1 MGLDQWLFRI
11 QRLTKEEAIA
21 LEGKHYNEIS
31 EDDSLLLFRA
41 NEYSAEERDF
51 DEIKSIFEYLTK
63 VKLISSLVHIED
75 LYRDKGVPEGYS
87 VIGSSYRNG
96 NTHVSFVKYPEDG
109 SDYEYS
115 KLPKMEIDVTDE
127 EYNKYS
133 YEEVED
139 YYVCKIEEIYY
150 WRKNYE
156 LQDKLY
162 EAAEENGDQILNC
175 GWHKCN
181 EEMIMDIQDAISQE
195 DNMRLVNMRLVLNL
209 PESEAYVYHEWY

>member
-1 MGLDQWLFRI
+1 MGLDQWLYRV

-21 LEGKHYNEIS
+21 LEGKHYDKLNG
-31 EDDSLLLFRA
+31 DDSLLLFRA
-41 NEYSAEERDF
+41 NEYITKDMDF
-51 DEIKSIFEYLTK
+51 HEIKSIFGYLTK
-63 VKLISSLVHIED
+63 VKLISSLVRIED

-87 VIGSSYRNG
+87 IVGSSYGNG
-96 NTHVSFVKYPEDG
+96 NMHLSFIKYPEDG
-109 SDYEYS
+109 SEYEFS
-115 KLPKMEIDVTDE
+115 KLPRVEIDVTDE
-127 EYNKYS
+127 ECNKYS

-139 YYVCKIEEIYY
+139 YYVCKKEKIYY
-150 WRKNYE
+150 WRKNYK

-162 EAAEENGDQILNC
+162 EAAEENGDRILNC

-195 DNMRLVNMRLVLNL
+195 DNMRLVLNL

>member
-1 MGLDQWLFRI
+1 MGLDQWLYQI

-31 EDDSLLLFRA
+31 KDDSLLLFRA
-41 NEYSAEERDF
+41 NESEEGDF
-51 DEIKSIFEYLTK
+51 DEIKSIFGYLTK

-87 VIGSSYRNG
+87 VIGSFYRNG
-96 NTHVSFVKYPEDG
+96 NTHVSFVKHPEDG
-109 SDYEYS
+109 SEYEYS
-115 KLPKMEIDVTDE
+115 KLPRVEIDVTDE

-139 YYVCKIEEIYY
+139 YYVCKKEEIYY

-195 DNMRLVNMRLVLNL
+195 DNMRLVLNL
-209 PESEAYVYHEWY
+209 SESEAYVYHEWY

>member
-1 MGLDQWLFRI
+1 MGLDQWLYRVQRI
-11 QRLTKEEAIA
+11 TKEETIA
-21 LEGKHYNEIS
+21 LEGKYYNEIS
-31 EDDSLLLFRA
+31 KDNSLLLFRA
-41 NEYSAEERDF
+41 NEPEDGDF
-51 DEIKSIFEYLTK
+51 DEIKSIFGYLTK

-87 VIGSSYRNG
+87 VIGSSYGNG
-96 NTHVSFVKYPEDG
+96 NMHVSFVKYPEDG
-109 SDYEYS
+109 SEYEYS
-115 KLPKMEIDVTDE
+115 KLPRVEIDVTDE

-139 YYVCKIEEIYY
+139 YYACKEEEIYY

-156 LQDKLY
+156 LRDKLY

-175 GWHKCN
+175 GWYKCN
-181 EEMIMDIQDAISQE
+181 EEMIMDIQDSISQE
-195 DNMRLVNMRLVLNL
+195 DNMRLVLNL

>member
-1 MGLDQWLFRI
+1 MGLDQWLYRV

-21 LEGKHYNEIS
+21 LEGKHYDEMI

-41 NEYSAEERDF
+41 NEYPEEEEDF
-51 DEIKSIFEYLTK
+51 DEIKSIFGYLTK
-63 VKLISSLVHIED
+63 VKLISFLVHVKD

-87 VIGSSYRNG
+87 VVGSSYTNG
-96 NTHVSFVKYPEDG
+96 NMHLSFVKYPEDG
-109 SDYEYS
+109 SEYEYS
-115 KLPKMEIDVTDE
+115 KFPRVEIDVTNE

-139 YYVCKIEEIYY
+139 YYVCKKEEIYY

-162 EAAEENGDQILNC
+162 EAAVENGDQILNC

-181 EEMIMDIQDAISQE
+181 EEMIMDIQNAISQE
-195 DNMRLVNMRLVLNL
+195 DNMRLVLNL

>member
-1 MGLDQWLFRI
+1 MGLDQWLYRI

-21 LEGKHYNEIS
+21 LEGKHYNEMI

-41 NEYSAEERDF
+41 NEYPAEEEDF
-51 DEIKSIFEYLTK
+51 DEIKSIFGYLTK
-63 VKLISSLVHIED
+63 VKLISPLVRIGD

-87 VIGSSYRNG
+87 VDGSSYING
-96 NTHVSFVKYPEDG
+96 NMHLSFVKYPEDG
-109 SDYEYS
+109 SEYEYS
-115 KLPKMEIDVTDE
+115 KFPRMEIDVTDE

-139 YYVCKIEEIYY
+139 YYVCKKEKIYY
-150 WRKNYE
+150 WRKNCE

-195 DNMRLVNMRLVLNL
+195 DNMRLVLNL

>member
-1 MGLDQWLFRI
+1 MGLDQWLYRV
-11 QRLTKEEAIA
+11 QHLTKEEAIA

-31 EDDSLLLFRA
+31 KDGSLLLFRA
-41 NEYSAEERDF
+41 NE
-51 DEIKSIFEYLTK
+51 
-63 VKLISSLVHIED
+63 
-75 LYRDKGVPEGYS
+75 
-87 VIGSSYRNG
+87 
-96 NTHVSFVKYPEDG
+96 PEDG
-109 SDYEYS
+109 SKYEYS
-115 KLPKMEIDVTDE
+115 KLPIVEIDVTDE
-127 EYNKYS
+127 ECNKYS

-139 YYVCKIEEIYY
+139 YYVCKKEKIYY

-181 EEMIMDIQDAISQE
+181 EETIMDIQDSISQE
-195 DNMRLVNMRLVLNL
+195 DNMRSVLNL

>member
-1 MGLDQWLFRI
+1 MGLDQWLYCI

-21 LEGKHYNEIS
+21 LEGKRYDEMI

-41 NEYSAEERDF
+41 NEYPAEEEDF
-51 DEIKSIFEYLTK
+51 DEIKSIFGYLTK
-63 VKLISSLVHIED
+63 VKLISSLVRVED

-96 NTHVSFVKYPEDG
+96 NMHLSFVKYPEGG
-109 SDYEYS
+109 SEYEYS
-115 KLPKMEIDVTDE
+115 KLPRVEIDVTNE

-139 YYVCKIEEIYY
+139 YYVCKKEEIYY

-162 EAAEENGDQILNC
+162 ETAVENGDQILNC

-181 EEMIMDIQDAISQE
+181 EEMIMDIQNAISQE
-195 DNMRLVNMRLVLNL
+195 DNMRLVLNL

>member
-1 MGLDQWLFRI
+1 MGLDQWLYQI

-41 NEYSAEERDF
+41 NESEEGDF
-51 DEIKSIFEYLTK
+51 DEIKSIFGYLTK

-75 LYRDKGVPEGYS
+75 LYKDKGVPEGYS

-96 NTHVSFVKYPEDG
+96 NTHVSFVKHPEDG
-109 SDYEYS
+109 SEYEYS
-115 KLPKMEIDVTDE
+115 KLPIVEIDVTDE

-139 YYVCKIEEIYY
+139 YYVCKKEEIYY

-156 LQDKLY
+156 LQYKLY
-162 EAAEENGDQILNC
+162 ESAEENGDQILNC

-195 DNMRLVNMRLVLNL
+195 DNMRLVLNL